1 MNATPA
7 GSFGSASPL
16 PINSAVAEPDRRE
29 ENRRPVQT
37 KATLVVLDGPLAETS
52 YEVVTRDLSLSG
64 LSFLLREALPIGQNC
79 RIDLQTPAGVTS
91 HQCEVIRAR
100 VVSRGRHEIAVQ
112 FRGK

>member
-7 GSFGSASPL
+7 GSLGSASPL
-16 PINSAVAEPDRRE
+16 PITNSIDRRG

-37 KATLVVLDGPLAETS
+37 KATLVVLDGPLAET

-64 LSFLLREALPIGQNC
+64 LSFLLREALTIGQNC
-79 RIDLQTPAGVTS
+79 RIDLQTPGGVTS

-100 VVSRGRHEIAVQ
+100 EISLGRHEIAVQ
-112 FRGK
+112 FRGKP